1 MAFHTACPI
10 TCRKICFCPHGF
22 PKGKNEF
29 FGDVTKLEEFL
40 KDPWGLKA
48 KQPATIQVK
57 VPKLNVAPPPQAPV
71 GDGGGGSGG
80 DGEEAAAIASAQTKR
95 VALQKKAAAAS
106 MVAED
111 FARRFE
117 SGDVEGSMKDVGG
130 EEQGLS
136 NVKVMCRLCFSGENE
151 GGERARKMMSC
162 KSCAK
167 KYHRN
172 CLKAWGQHR
181 DLFHWS
187 SWTCPS
193 CRLCEGCRRTG
204 DPNKFMFC
212 KRCDAAYHCYCMQ
225 PPHKNVSSG
234 PYLCPKH
241 TKCHSCSSNVPGNG
255 LSVRWFLG
263 YTCCDACGRLFVKG
277 NYCPVC
283 LKVYRDSESTP
294 MVCCDICQ
302 RWAHCQCD
310 GISDE
315 KYLQFQVNGNLP
327 YSCPKCRGY
336 SYQSINREN
345 AVQELWRRRD
355 LADRDLIA
363 SLRAG
368 AGLPVEDEMFS
379 ISPFSDDEDTAPVVK
394 NEHKKSLKFSRKGL
408 VDKSP
413 QKSKDYGKKSG
424 KGKGLTGQNEGHPD
438 APSGGYSAGDV
449 KNDELQAYGEL
460 DSFSSPAASL
470 TEGICSFNMA
480 GVIKHKFID
489 EVAGNTGKRTVQ
501 RKGSKPQRLDGDD
514 VGIQTSMPKTSKEPK
529 GVIHLGSLDKNIAG
543 SPKSDASSCQKEQVL
558 TTSHG
563 YKDLVQLR
571 ENENSERNETAAT
584 LGGGKESNL
593 IEITK
598 VSSEATHFPAKV
610 GGKFADGSRPY
621 PQLKTS
627 GYEDLVQLREN
638 ENSERN
644 ETAAILGGGK
654 ESTLIKIKKVSSKA
668 THFPAK
674 VGGKFADGSGPYPPL
689 KTSGYEDLV
698 QLREKENSERN
709 ETAATLAGGKGHE
722 DLVQLREKENSERN
736 ETAATLGGGK
746 ESNLTKIK
754 KVSAEATHFPAKVG
768 GKFADGSGPYP
779 PLKTSGNE
787 DLVQLRE
794 NENSERNETAA
805 TLGGGKESN
814 LIKIKKVSAEATHFP
829 AKVGGKFADGSG
841 PYPPLKTSGILGKRS
856 NDSSVITKAG
866 SEVPATRDNKLAS
879 VKHVKAW
886 LASCDELNE
895 EKNGSPSL
903 SNLPRMDPRPLQRPK
918 FKNPYHESQNSLASP
933 GEEEKSMDKGH
944 ESKRMRSPAFE
955 EKAST
960 RSDDNSSRRYEDIDD
975 FLADKWILQKLGQNA
990 KGKRVE
996 FHHLF
1001 DNTWHRGTVVE
1012 VFEGSSVVS
1021 VALDDGNM
1029 KKLELGKQGIRLISS
1044 KQNC

>member
-1 MAFHTACPI
+1 C
-10 TCRKICFCPHGF
+10 
-22 PKGKNEF
+22 
-29 FGDVTKLEEFL
+29 
-40 KDPWGLKA
+40 
-48 KQPATIQVK
+48 
-57 VPKLNVAPPPQAPV
+57 
-71 GDGGGGSGG
+71 
-80 DGEEAAAIASAQTKR
+80 QT
-95 VALQKKAAAAS
+95 
-106 MVAED
+106 
-111 FARRFE
+111 
-117 SGDVEGSMKDVGG
+117 
-130 EEQGLS
+130 
-136 NVKVMCRLCFSGENE
+136 
-151 GGERARKMMSC
+151 
-162 KSCAK
+162 
-167 KYHRN
+167 
-172 CLKAWGQHR
+172 
-181 DLFHWS
+181 
-187 SWTCPS
+187 
-193 CRLCEGCRRTG
+193 TG
-204 DPNKFMFC
+204 DPNKFMYC
-212 KRCDAAYHCYCMQ
+212 KRCDAAYHCHCMQ

-241 TKCHSCSSNVPGNG
+241 TKCHSCCSSVPGNG

-263 YTCCDACGRLFVKG
+263 YTCCDACGRLFMKRK
-277 NYCPVC
+277 YCQVC
-283 LKVYRDSESTP
+283 LKVYRDSETTP
-294 MVCCDICQ
+294 MVCCDICE
-302 RWAHCQCD
+302 RWVHSQCD

-315 KYLQFQVNGNLP
+315 KYLQFQVDGNLP

-336 SYQSINREN
+336 SYQSINPEN
-345 AVQELWRRRD
+345 AVQELWRRKD

-413 QKSKDYGKKSG
+413 QKSKEYGKKFG
-424 KGKGLTGQNEGHPD
+424 KEKGLTGQNEGHPD

-449 KNDELQAYGEL
+449 KNDELQVYGEL
-460 DSFSSPAASL
+460 DSFSSPSGSL

-543 SPKSDASSCQKEQVL
+543 PPKSDASSCQKEQDL

-598 VSSEATHFPAKV
+598 ASSEATHFPAKV

-627 GYEDLVQLREN
+627 GYEDLVRLRENENSERNETAAILGGGKGYEDLVQLREN

-654 ESTLIKIKKVSSKA
+654 GYEGLVQLREKENSERNETAATLGGGKESTLIKIKKVSAEA

-674 VGGKFADGSGPYPPL
+674 VGGKFPDGSGPL

-709 ETAATLAGGKGHE
+709 ETAATL
-722 DLVQLREKENSERN
+722 
-736 ETAATLGGGK
+736 GGGK
-746 ESNLTKIK
+746 ESTLIKIK

-768 GKFADGSGPYP
+768 GKFPDGSG

-814 LIKIKKVSAEATHFP
+814 LIKIKKVSSEATHFP

-886 LASCDELNE
+886 LTSCDDLNE

-918 FKNPYHESQNSLASP
+918 FKNPYHESQNALASP

-960 RSDDNSSRRYEDIDD
+960 RSDDNSSQRYEDIDD

-1012 VFEGSSVVS
+1012 VSEGSSVVS
-1021 VALDDGNM
+1021 VALDDGNTTS
-1029 KKLELGKQGIRLISS
+1029 LELGKQGIRLISS

>member
-1 MAFHTACPI
+1 MDGCEIGFLVLCFVVCFGISDPVE
-10 TCRKICFCPHGF
+10 CFCVCWCSRKICFCPEGF

-29 FGDVTKLEEFL
+29 LDVTKFEEFL

-48 KQPATIQVK
+48 KQPATCQVK
-57 VPKLNVAPPPQAPV
+57 VPKLRVASPPQVPV
-71 GDGGGGSGG
+71 GDGGGSSGG
-80 DGEEAAAIASAQTKR
+80 DGEEAASIASAQTKR
-95 VALQKKAAAAS
+95 AALQKKAAAAS
-106 MVAED
+106 NVAED
-111 FARRFE
+111 FARGFQ

-136 NVKVMCRLCFSGENE
+136 NVKVMCRLCFSCENE

-162 KSCAK
+162 NCCGK
-167 KYHRN
+167 KCHLS
-172 CLKAWGQHR
+172 CLKTWGQHR

-193 CRLCEGCRRTG
+193 CRLCEGCQTTG
-204 DPNKFMFC
+204 DPNKFMYC
-212 KRCDAAYHCYCMQ
+212 KRCDAAYHCHCMQ

-241 TKCHSCSSNVPGNG
+241 TKCHSCCSSVPGNG

-263 YTCCDACGRLFVKG
+263 YTCCDACGRLFMKRK
-277 NYCPVC
+277 YCQVC
-283 LKVYRDSESTP
+283 LKVYRDSETTP
-294 MVCCDICQ
+294 MVCCDICE
-302 RWAHCQCD
+302 RWVHSQCD

-460 DSFSSPAASL
+460 DSFSSPAGSL

-543 SPKSDASSCQKEQVL
+543 SPKSDASSYQKEQDL
-558 TTSHG
+558 TTSH
-563 YKDLVQLR
+563 
-571 ENENSERNETAAT
+571 
-584 LGGGKESNL
+584 
-593 IEITK
+593 
-598 VSSEATHFPAKV
+598 
-610 GGKFADGSRPY
+610 
-621 PQLKTS
+621 

-654 ESTLIKIKKVSSKA
+654 
-668 THFPAK
+668 
-674 VGGKFADGSGPYPPL
+674 
-689 KTSGYEDLV
+689 GYEDLV

-709 ETAATLAGGKGHE
+709 ETAATLAGGK
-722 DLVQLREKENSERN
+722 
-736 ETAATLGGGK
+736 
-746 ESNLTKIK
+746 ESNLIKIK

-814 LIKIKKVSAEATHFP
+814 LIKIKKVSSEATHFP

>member
-1 MAFHTACPI
+1 MDGCEIGFLVLCFVVCFGISDPVE
-10 TCRKICFCPHGF
+10 CFCVCWCSRKIGFCPEGF

-29 FGDVTKLEEFL
+29 LDVTRFEEFL

-48 KQPATIQVK
+48 KQPATCQVK
-57 VPKLNVAPPPQAPV
+57 VPKLRVASPPQMPV
-71 GDGGGGSGG
+71 GDGGGSSGG
-80 DGEEAAAIASAQTKR
+80 DGEEAASIASAQTKR
-95 VALQKKAAAAS
+95 VALQKKDAAAS
-106 MVAED
+106 NVAED
-111 FARRFE
+111 FARGFQ
-117 SGDVEGSMKDVGG
+117 SGDVEISSIGVHGHVPLAG
-130 EEQGLS
+130 FVRA
-136 NVKVMCRLCFSGENE
+136 VKQLEIQTSSCIAKGVMQLITVTVCSL
-151 GGERARKMMSC
+151 
-162 KSCAK
+162 
-167 KYHRN
+167 
-172 CLKAWGQHR
+172 
-181 DLFHWS
+181 
-187 SWTCPS
+187 
-193 CRLCEGCRRTG
+193 
-204 DPNKFMFC
+204 
-212 KRCDAAYHCYCMQ
+212 
-225 PPHKNVSSG
+225 
-234 PYLCPKH
+234 H
-241 TKCHSCSSNVPGNG
+241 T
-255 LSVRWFLG
+255 RWFLG
-263 YTCCDACGRLFVKG
+263 YTCCDACGRLFMKRK
-277 NYCPVC
+277 YCQVC
-283 LKVYRDSESTP
+283 LKVYRDSETTP
-294 MVCCDICQ
+294 MVCCDVCE
-302 RWAHCQCD
+302 RWVHCQCD

-315 KYLQFQVNGNLP
+315 KYLQFQVDGNLP

-336 SYQSINREN
+336 SYQSINPEN

-379 ISPFSDDEDTAPVVK
+379 ISPFSDDEDTPPVVK
-394 NEHKKSLKFSRKGL
+394 NEHKKSLKFSCKGL

-413 QKSKDYGKKSG
+413 QKSKEYGKTSRKE
-424 KGKGLTGQNEGHPD
+424 KGLTGQNEGHPD

-460 DSFSSPAASL
+460 DSFSSPAGSL

-489 EVAGNTGKRTVQ
+489 EVTGNTGKRTVQ

-543 SPKSDASSCQKEQVL
+543 SPKSDASSCQKEQDL

-571 ENENSERNETAAT
+571 ENENSERNETVAT
-584 LGGGKESNL
+584 LGGRK
-593 IEITK
+593 
-598 VSSEATHFPAKV
+598 
-610 GGKFADGSRPY
+610 
-621 PQLKTS
+621 

-644 ETAAILGGGK
+644 ETAAILDGGKGYEDLVQLREKENSGRNETAATLGGGK
-654 ESTLIKIKKVSSKA
+654 ESNLIKIKKVSAEA

-689 KTSGYEDLV
+689 KTSGNEDLV
-698 QLREKENSERN
+698 QLR
-709 ETAATLAGGKGHE
+709 
-722 DLVQLREKENSERN
+722 VKENSERN

-746 ESNLTKIK
+746 EINLTKIK
-754 KVSAEATHFPAKVG
+754 KVSSEATHFPAKVG

-805 TLGGGKESN
+805 TLGGRKESN
-814 LIKIKKVSAEATHFP
+814 LIKIKKVSSEATHFH
-829 AKVGGKFADGSG
+829 AKVGGKFADGCG

-879 VKHVKAW
+879 VKHAKAW
-886 LASCDELNE
+886 LASCDDLNE
-895 EKNGSPSL
+895 GKNSSPSL
-903 SNLPRMDPRPLQRPK
+903 SNSPRMDPRLLQRPK
-918 FKNPYHESQNSLASP
+918 FKNPYHESQNALASP

-960 RSDDNSSRRYEDIDD
+960 RSDDNSSQRYEDIDD

-1012 VFEGSSVVS
+1012 VFEGSSVLS
-1021 VALDDGNM
+1021 VALDNGKM
-1029 KKLELGKQGIRLISS
+1029 KNLELGKQGIRLVSS

>member
-1 MAFHTACPI
+1 MVVYQCEVANLSAMITGCLGFHCLSKTAECFSFHRSTGNAI
-10 TCRKICFCPHGF
+10 NCFLYCRFIEILKQHLWFA
-22 PKGKNEF
+22 
-29 FGDVTKLEEFL
+29 VTF
-40 KDPWGLKA
+40 
-48 KQPATIQVK
+48 
-57 VPKLNVAPPPQAPV
+57 
-71 GDGGGGSGG
+71 
-80 DGEEAAAIASAQTKR
+80 ASAGCTANVMASETPDAPCPKPQT
-95 VALQKKAAAAS
+95 
-106 MVAED
+106 
-111 FARRFE
+111 
-117 SGDVEGSMKDVGG
+117 SG
-130 EEQGLS
+130 
-136 NVKVMCRLCFSGENE
+136 
-151 GGERARKMMSC
+151 
-162 KSCAK
+162 
-167 KYHRN
+167 
-172 CLKAWGQHR
+172 
-181 DLFHWS
+181 
-187 SWTCPS
+187 
-193 CRLCEGCRRTG
+193 
-204 DPNKFMFC
+204 
-212 KRCDAAYHCYCMQ
+212 
-225 PPHKNVSSG
+225 
-234 PYLCPKH
+234 YLCGSLPSAFALLLL
-241 TKCHSCSSNVPGNG
+241 T
-255 LSVRWFLG
+255 
-263 YTCCDACGRLFVKG
+263 T
-277 NYCPVC
+277 
-283 LKVYRDSESTP
+283 
-294 MVCCDICQ
+294 
-302 RWAHCQCD
+302 
-310 GISDE
+310 DE
-315 KYLQFQVNGNLP
+315 KYLQFQVDGNLP

-336 SYQSINREN
+336 SYQSINPEN
-345 AVQELWRRRD
+345 AVQELWRRKD

-413 QKSKDYGKKSG
+413 QKSKEYGKKFG
-424 KGKGLTGQNEGHPD
+424 KEKGLTGQNEGHPD

-449 KNDELQAYGEL
+449 KNDELQVYGEL
-460 DSFSSPAASL
+460 DSFSSPSGSL

-543 SPKSDASSCQKEQVL
+543 PPKSDASSCQKEQDL
-558 TTSHG
+558 TTSH
-563 YKDLVQLR
+563 
-571 ENENSERNETAAT
+571 
-584 LGGGKESNL
+584 
-593 IEITK
+593 
-598 VSSEATHFPAKV
+598 
-610 GGKFADGSRPY
+610 
-621 PQLKTS
+621 

-654 ESTLIKIKKVSSKA
+654 VSNLIKIKNVCSEAS
-668 THFPAK
+668 HFTAK
-674 VGGKFADGSGPYPPL
+674 VGGKFTDGSGPYPPL
-689 KTSGYEDLV
+689 KTSGYEYLVQLRENENSERNETAAILGGGKGYEDLV

-709 ETAATLAGGKGHE
+709 ETAATLGGGKESTLIKIKKVSAEATHFPAKVGGKFPDGSGPLKTSGNE

-754 KVSAEATHFPAKVG
+754 KVSSEATHFPAKVG

-814 LIKIKKVSAEATHFP
+814 LIKIKKVSSEATHFP

-886 LASCDELNE
+886 LASCDDLNE

-918 FKNPYHESQNSLASP
+918 FKNPYHESQNALASP

-944 ESKRMRSPAFE
+944 KSKRMRSPAFE

-960 RSDDNSSRRYEDIDD
+960 RSDDNSSQRYEDIDD

-1012 VFEGSSVVS
+1012 VSEGSSVVS
-1021 VALDDGNM
+1021 VALDDGNTTS
-1029 KKLELGKQGIRLISS
+1029 LELGKQGIRLISS